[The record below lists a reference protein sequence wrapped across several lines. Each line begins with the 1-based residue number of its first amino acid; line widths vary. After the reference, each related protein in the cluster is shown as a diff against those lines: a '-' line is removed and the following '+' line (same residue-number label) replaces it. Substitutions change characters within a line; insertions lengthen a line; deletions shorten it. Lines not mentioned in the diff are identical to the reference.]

1 MAKKR
6 RTAQTFIEDSKEIH
20 GIDTFSYE
28 YTIFVNVH
36 TKVKLFCKVHN
47 KIFEVSP
54 NKHLQGQGCQLCA
67 YQKRS
72 QDKCKD
78 LNHFITKSVK
88 KHGSLYD
95 YANSVYTKATNHI
108 IIKCNTCNNY
118 FEQIAALHMNGSG
131 CSKCEHDRG
140 LDTQRHT
147 TKTFIEVSKL
157 VHLNDY
163 SYEHTNYGK
172 NNTDKV
178 WVTCNKCNITVR
190 VIPSNF
196 LRGVKPSCNC
206 PKHYGYQENKP
217 AILYYL
223 SINNGQAFKIG
234 ITNKTVQER
243 FSKSDLEKISIIK
256 TWKSIDGKIIRDLE
270 TEILRTFKI
279 FKYTGPD
286 LLENGNSELF
296 NRDIFYFLVTQ
307 ESTD

>member
-6 RTAQTFIEDSKEIH
+6 RTTQTFIEDSKEIH

-78 LNHFITKSVK
+78 LNHFIAKSVK

-95 YANSVYTKATNHI
+95 YADSVYTKASNHI
-108 IIKCNTCNNY
+108 IIKCNTCNSY
-118 FEQIAALHMNGSG
+118 FKQIAALHMNGAG

-140 LDTQRHT
+140 MSIQRHT
-147 TKTFIEVSKL
+147 TESFIAAAKK
-157 VHLNDY
+157 VHLNKY
-163 SYEHTNYGK
+163 LYTHTVYGK
-172 NNTDKV
+172 NNTTKV
-178 WVTCNKCNITVR
+178 KVICTTCNQTTK

-196 LRGVKPSCNC
+196 LMGTRPACLCVSSA
-206 PKHYGYQENKP
+206 GYSDNKP
-217 AILYYL
+217 GILYYL
-223 SINNGQAFKIG
+223 SINNGEAFKIG
-234 ITNKTVQER
+234 ITNKTVCKR
-243 FSKSDLEKISIIK
+243 YNSVDLEKIQIIRI
-256 TWKSIDGKIIRDLE
+256 WKFENGKEARDLE
-270 TEILRTFKI
+270 TRILRQFKK

-286 LLENGNSELF
+286 LLQTGNSELF
-296 NRDIFYFLVTQ
+296 NTDVLKYA
-307 ESTD
+307 ST